1 VAQRID
7 FAHCAH
13 CTADSLTGAHS
24 DSASQNNPKSD
35 TTIIHPHNNM
45 RLLLLTLLS
54 MMARMSQGLSSTAKP
69 AYSVST
75 STSSASAGGK
85 NLFIQWFRLMDLR
98 VHDNPSLCKTVEL
111 AKKDD
116 KAGILP
122 VFCFDPRTF
131 GDDARSSFGN
141 LKCGPKRA
149 KFILESVV
157 DLRKQLES
165 RGSGLIVAHGTPE
178 DVLLNIM
185 SKVDDKRK
193 IIPRVF
199 CQEEVCSEELS
210 VDKALRAALT
220 KHNPKASLQ
229 TIWGSTLYNLED
241 LPFKDGPL
249 GIPDT
254 FTPFRNKVEKT
265 CAIGVPLPV
274 PNKGDLALTKVD
286 IDGMAKCSLTYLP
299 SLEELG
305 YTSEDIEFAN
315 TIDKRSVLDFKGGES
330 VALARVQDYIWDRDL
345 LKIYFDTRNGMIG
358 GDYST
363 KFSPWLAH
371 GCLSPRHVAR
381 ECQKYERERV
391 ENKSTYWVVF
401 ELLWRDY
408 FKVFALKHGNKIF
421 SVGGTIDSDKRW
433 GYDRRHVA
441 AWKEGRTGF
450 PLVDANMREL
460 AATGFM
466 SNRGRQNV
474 CSFLAHD
481 MNTDWRHGADYFE
494 TVLLDYDV
502 HSNWGNWCSGAAM
515 TGGRLNKF
523 NIVKQS
529 KDYDQH
535 GEYLRL
541 WLPELKNV
549 PTEFV
554 HAPWK
559 MTQFHQIEC
568 GVRLG
573 VDYPNPIVS
582 PDGFVPKGDGGG
594 RGRGGNNRDGN
605 NRNRGRGQRE
615 DMKSLKPGQIRM
627 K

>member
-1 VAQRID
+1 M
-7 FAHCAH
+7 H
-13 CTADSLTGAHS
+13 
-24 DSASQNNPKSD
+24 PK
-35 TTIIHPHNNM
+35 T
-45 RLLLLTLLS
+45 LFFLTLLTRI
-54 MMARMSQGLSSTAKP
+54 ATMSQSLAMAKKP
-69 AYSVST
+69 VYSVSSS
-75 STSSASAGGK
+75 STVSKS
-85 NLFIQWFRLMDLR
+85 LFVQWFRLMDLR
-98 VHDNPSLCKTVEL
+98 VHDNPSLCKTVEQ
-111 AKKDD
+111 AKQNGRD
-116 KAGILP
+116 GILP
-122 VFCFDPRTF
+122 VFCFDPRIF
-131 GDDARSSFGN
+131 GDDARSSFGS

-149 KFILESVV
+149 KFILESVG
-157 DLRKQLES
+157 DLRSQLES
-165 RGSGLIVAHGTPE
+165 RGSGLIVAHGKPE
-178 DVLLNIM
+178 EIIPTIM
-185 SKVDDKRK
+185 SKADQAREF
-193 IIPRVF
+193 IPRVYY
-199 CQEEVCSEELS
+199 QQEVCSEELS
-210 VDKALRAALT
+210 VDKALRSAIT
-220 KHNPKASLQ
+220 QHHPKATLQ
-229 TIWGSTLYNLED
+229 AIWGSTMYNLED
-241 LPFKDGPL
+241 LPFKDGPF

-265 CAIGVPLPV
+265 CKIGMPLPV
-274 PNKGDLALTKVD
+274 PAKGELALANVN
-286 IDGMAKCSLTYLP
+286 IDGLTKCSLDYMPT
-299 SLEELG
+299 LEELG
-305 YTSEDIEFAN
+305 YTKEQVDFAN
-315 TIDKRSVLDFKGGES
+315 QVDPRSVLNFKGGES
-330 VALARVQDYIWDRDL
+330 VALQRVQDYIWDKDL

-358 GDYST
+358 ADYST
-363 KFSPWLAH
+363 KFAPWLAH
-371 GCLSPRHVAR
+371 GCLSPRYVAR
-381 ECQKYERERV
+381 ECHKYEKERV

-421 SVGGTIDSDKRW
+421 FPGGTINSDKRW
-433 GYDRRHVA
+433 GYDSRHVA

-494 TVLLDYDV
+494 ATLLDYDV

-535 GEYLRL
+535 GEYVRL

-549 PTEFV
+549 PTEFI
-554 HAPWK
+554 HEPWK
-559 MTQFHQIEC
+559 MTQFQQIEY

-582 PDGFVPKGDGGG
+582 PYGYIPNGDNGGE
-594 RGRGGNNRDGN
+594 RGKNRGGSNN
-605 NRNRGRGQRE
+605 NRGRGQRH